1 MTKHLSTLSILHYV
15 YGVFV
20 CLSGLAALLVVLIGG
35 FMRSEL
41 LFGSSDASDVPA
53 WLGGFI
59 QVIGLFIFFLIETWG
74 VLSLLTGSWIAKR
87 KHRTATMVMA
97 GVHCLNVPFG
107 LLLGIYTIVVMV
119 DDEVRNAYGEWLPSV
134 SRTEGD
140 LA

>member
-20 CLSGLAALLVVLIGG
+20 CLSGFAALLIVLIGG
-35 FMRSEL
+35 FLRMDL
-41 LFGSSDASDVPA
+41 LFGPEDGSDVPG
-53 WLGGFI
+53 WLGGFV

-107 LLLGIYTIVVMV
+107 LLLGIFTIVVMV
-119 DDEVRNAYGEWLPSV
+119 DDEVRKAYGEWIPPV
-134 SRTEGD
+134 PRTQGD
-140 LA
+140 VA